1 MNAAT
6 DPATSDTMSDAV
18 PVEEVWREL
27 VTVALLGT
35 DRRDPPPLPA
45 GVVADV
51 VADAVRPD
59 PASRMLAGVA
69 AVAAARRAAFVPLPA
84 APTLQPPEPDER
96 PMCPPAAAHTW
107 ATIVEEWPVLEDEW
121 MLTVIAG
128 GWRLAPDVLVA
139 ALDRHRNDP
148 ARRARAAL
156 AGGPGTAWLLDQLP
170 ELAGGARHSV
180 PAEAVANLPELA
192 IPPELADLVAAD
204 AHTFARR
211 LAAGFA
217 AGEFGAAHRAVLIN
231 LLARCRPEVLLDAA
245 DALTAVG
252 SVLSLPLA
260 ELCRLRHRMLSE
272 LSGQAALA

>member
-1 MNAAT
+1 VNAAT

-121 MLTVIAG
+121 MLTVIDRG
-128 GWRLAPDVLVA
+128 YRLAPDVLVDA
-139 ALDRHRNDP
+139 FLRHRND
-148 ARRARAAL
+148 AVRRSRAAVAAGPLGRWVVDHVPGL
-156 AGGPGTAWLLDQLP
+156 AAATA
-170 ELAGGARHSV
+170 ATAS
-180 PAEAVANLPELA
+180 AEAVTTLPNLAMPPDLAEL
-192 IPPELADLVAAD
+192 LTLD
-204 AHTFARR
+204 AHTFVGR
-211 LAAGFA
+211 LLPGFERH
-217 AGEFGAAHRAVLIN
+217 EFGPSHRAVLVN
-231 LLARCRPEVLLDAA
+231 LLARCRREVLADTA
-245 DALTAVG
+245 DALSAVG
-252 SVLSLPLA
+252 SGLA
-260 ELCRLRHRMLSE
+260 IACADLCRLRDRMLSE
-272 LSGQAALA
+272 LGR